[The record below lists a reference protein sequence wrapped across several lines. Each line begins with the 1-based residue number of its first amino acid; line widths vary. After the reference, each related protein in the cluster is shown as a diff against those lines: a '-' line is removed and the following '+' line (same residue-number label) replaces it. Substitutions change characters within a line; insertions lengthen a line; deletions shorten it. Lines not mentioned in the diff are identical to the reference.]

1 MKLPA
6 LKYKSQ
12 VFSFV
17 TVLLSFSIFKWLPGK
32 LFVSS
37 FEAKVFNS
45 GFYPLS
51 LNPISSATP
60 WDQFLTPWFFWASGL
75 VVMPEDIVFI
85 LDFIN
90 VLSGMFIVCFVSF
103 RYHWTFGFGL
113 AILIAS
119 SPLYLIFKTWI
130 GFSDPITFLLIC
142 IYIITLIS
150 EISSKWKWIILTF
163 ILFLG
168 FSNHCF
174 QFIVLASVVSFV
186 LFLDDRSRWKII
198 SVSFV
203 LSGILYVFLLV
214 YLFSNTEMSWNQTRV
229 SVFSNMIGK
238 EFIRM
243 NVSEPILGTLGLF
256 HGLWPLILY
265 LMYKRPIS
273 ILTFLICYIISML
286 TYDTNRVFAILSTP
300 VLILY
305 SLEFWKVSKFWER
318 YLWIS
323 LAVISPVV
331 ATLYPLFYKWDGRII
346 YLQ

>member
-1 MKLPA
+1 MKLTA
-6 LKYKSQ
+6 KKNKSK
-12 VFSFV
+12 VYAFI
-17 TVLLSFSIFKWLPGK
+17 TVLLSVFIFKSLPGK
-32 LFVSS
+32 LFFSS

-60 WDQFLTPWFFWASGL
+60 WDQFFTPWFLWATGL
-75 VVMPEDIVFI
+75 VVRPEDIVSI

-90 VLSGMFIVCFVSF
+90 ILSGISIVGFVSF

-113 AILIAS
+113 ALLVAS

-142 IYIITLIS
+142 FYMITLIS
-150 EISSKWKWIILTF
+150 EISSKWKSVLLTL

-174 QFIVLASVVSFV
+174 QFIVLTFFVNFV
-186 LFLDDRSRWKII
+186 LFLEDRSRWKITSI
-198 SVSFV
+198 TFA
-203 LSGILYVFLLV
+203 LSGILYVCLLV
-214 YLFSNTEMSWNQTRV
+214 YLFSNTDMTWNQTRV

-256 HGLWPLILY
+256 HGLWPILLY
-265 LMYKRPIS
+265 LMYKRPNS
-273 ILTFLICYIISML
+273 ILVFIFCYLVSML

-305 SLEFWKVSKFWER
+305 SIEFWKVSKFWER

-323 LAVISPVV
+323 LAILSPVV
-331 ATLYPLFYKWDGRII
+331 VTLYPLFYKWDGRII
-346 YLQ
+346 YLH

>member
-1 MKLPA
+1 MKLTA
-6 LKYKSQ
+6 KKNKSK
-12 VFSFV
+12 VYAFI
-17 TVLLSFSIFKWLPGK
+17 TVLLSVFIFKSLPGK
-32 LFVSS
+32 LFFSS

-60 WDQFLTPWFFWASGL
+60 WDQFLTPWFLWATGL
-75 VVMPEDIVFI
+75 VVRPEDIVSI

-90 VLSGMFIVCFVSF
+90 ILSGISIVGFVSF
-103 RYHWTFGFGL
+103 RYHWTFGFGFAL
-113 AILIAS
+113 LVAS

-142 IYIITLIS
+142 FYMITLIS
-150 EISSKWKWIILTF
+150 EISSKWKSVLLTL

-174 QFIVLASVVSFV
+174 QFIVLTFFVNFV
-186 LFLDDRSRWKII
+186 LFLEDRSRWKITSI
-198 SVSFV
+198 SFV
-203 LSGILYVFLLV
+203 LSGILYVCLLV
-214 YLFSNTEMSWNQTRV
+214 YLFSNTYMTWNQTRV

-256 HGLWPLILY
+256 HGLWPLLLY

-273 ILTFLICYIISML
+273 ILVFIFCYLVSML

-305 SLEFWKVSKFWER
+305 SIEFWKVSKFWER

-323 LAVISPVV
+323 LAILSPVV
-331 ATLYPLFYKWDGRII
+331 VTLYPLFYKWDGRII
-346 YLQ
+346 YLH

>member
-1 MKLPA
+1 MKLTV
-6 LKYKSQ
+6 KKNKSK
-12 VFSFV
+12 VFSFI
-17 TVLLSFSIFKWLPGK
+17 TVLLSVFIFRSLPGK
-32 LFVSS
+32 LFFSS

-60 WDQFLTPWFFWASGL
+60 WDQFFTPWFLWATGL
-75 VVMPEDIVFI
+75 VVRPEDIVSI

-90 VLSGMFIVCFVSF
+90 ILSGVSIVGFVSY
-103 RYHWTFGFGL
+103 RYHWTFGFGFAL
-113 AILIAS
+113 LVAS

-142 IYIITLIS
+142 FYMITLIS
-150 EISSKWKWIILTF
+150 EISSKWKSVLLTL

-174 QFIVLASVVSFV
+174 QFIVLTFFVNFV
-186 LFLDDRSRWKII
+186 LFLEDRSRWKII
-198 SVSFV
+198 SISFA
-203 LSGILYVFLLV
+203 LSGILYVCLLA
-214 YLFSNTEMSWNQTRV
+214 YLFSNTDMTWNQTRV

-243 NVSEPILGTLGLF
+243 NVSEPILGILGLF
-256 HGLWPLILY
+256 HGLWPLLLY
-265 LMYKRPIS
+265 LMYKRPVS
-273 ILTFLICYIISML
+273 ILVFIFCYLVSML

-305 SLEFWKVSKFWER
+305 SIEFWKVSKFWER

-323 LAVISPVV
+323 LAILSPVAV
-331 ATLYPLFYKWDGRII
+331 TLYPLFYKWDGRII
-346 YLQ
+346 YLH